1 MSALTKILKKPI
13 ASAVIAILFGFVVAA
28 VVLAAAGFNPADS
41 FAALFDGAL
50 GRPKYISNVI
60 IKATPLLLCG
70 VGISFAYKVGLF
82 NIGAEGQYIMGTVIA
97 VVVGYTLNLPAPIQI
112 PLVVLAGA
120 VGGALLGSLVGWLK
134 ARFGVHEVIT
144 SIMFNWI
151 ALYFCNWVVS
161 LDAFH
166 KPNSTATYSV
176 NLSSFTTILPEWKYT
191 DQGIETLTNIPVL
204 GEMVLKTDLN
214 AGIFVAIAAAIF
226 FGWILRRTKMGY
238 EMRAVGAN
246 RDASKFA
253 GINVEK
259 NLVLCMAV
267 SGGLCGLAGALTI
280 TGIEPH
286 SISTL
291 AAFDNAGSNGLA
303 VAFMA
308 GCSTV
313 GCIPASFLFAGLIYG
328 GQTVQQVMGAPSDI
342 INIMIGTIVFFMA
355 LGGVVPM
362 IAERIERKRALK
374 AELAAASGS
383 ASASE
388 EVPAGPGGTAHA
400 DADPGA
406 AGASHTTDGSSK
418 GEEADDVR

>member
-1 MSALTKILKKPI
+1 MSALTKVLRKPI
-13 ASAVIAILFGFVVAA
+13 ASAIIAILVGFVVAA
-28 VVLAAAGFNPADS
+28 VVLAAAGFNPAES
-41 FAALFDGAL
+41 FAALFEGSL
-50 GRPKYISNVI
+50 GRPRYIANVI
-60 IKATPLLLCG
+60 IRATPLLLCG

-82 NIGAEGQYIMGTVIA
+82 NIGAEGQYIVGTIAAVI
-97 VVVGYTLNLPAPIQI
+97 VGYSLDLPPVVQI
-112 PLVVLAGA
+112 PLVILAGTVA
-120 VGGALLGSLVGWLK
+120 GVLLGSLVGWLK
-134 ARFGVHEVIT
+134 AKFGVHEVIT

-151 ALYFCNWVVS
+151 SLYLCNWVVS
-161 LDAFH
+161 MDAFH

-176 NLSSFTTILPEWKYT
+176 NLSSYTTFLPEWKYT
-191 DQGIETLTNIPVL
+191 DQGIETLGNIPIL
-204 GEMVLKTDLN
+204 GEMLLKTDLN
-214 AGIFVAIAAAIF
+214 AGIFIAIAVAII
-226 FGWILRRTKMGY
+226 FGWLLRRTKVGY

-246 RDASKFA
+246 RDAARFA

-259 NLVLCMAV
+259 NLVLCMAI

-291 AAFDNAGSNGLA
+291 AAFENAGFNGLA

-355 LGGVVPM
+355 LGSVAPM
-362 IAERIERKRALK
+362 IADRLDRKRALK
-374 AELAAASGS
+374 AELAAAGSSGS
-383 ASASE
+383 
-388 EVPAGPGGTAHA
+388 G
-400 DADPGA
+400 GA
-406 AGASHTTDGSSK
+406 AGADSPNDASK
-418 GEEADDVR
+418 AEEADDDR